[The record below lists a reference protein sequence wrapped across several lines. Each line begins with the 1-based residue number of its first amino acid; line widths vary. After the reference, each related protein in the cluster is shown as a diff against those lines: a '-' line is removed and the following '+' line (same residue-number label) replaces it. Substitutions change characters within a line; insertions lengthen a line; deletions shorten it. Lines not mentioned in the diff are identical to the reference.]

1 MRRLAGRRAS
11 LVPLL
16 FAALL
21 LWPIGGAAAQTR
33 IATIIIRGLQHVER
47 ERLLE
52 DLHVH
57 EGDTFHTGL
66 DSELER
72 RARHLPYLRALRAQI
87 QEGATGVHLSLRVRE
102 ASRVRFYPV
111 FRVIEDGELAA
122 GFDIESE
129 ALLGRDEIWRGTL
142 MVGARTEARLALH
155 DLRLAASP
163 WLPGLNYEFA
173 VWDWDNAFLD
183 AETRKI
189 WHLGGLSWRLPS
201 AGRVRFLGGWESV
214 QTTPPRGLD
223 PLGEDAQPL
232 YRATLRQ
239 PLGSPDWV
247 LSAWTELRAP
257 EATRDYALGAA
268 QLDARR
274 RQGKWIL
281 RALAAS
287 GFANNWNP
295 VKDIFFIDSWRYL
308 RGYPA
313 GDLPAREF
321 HFLRLRADLPL
332 FALPVRM
339 NRFTDAEDVIFGPY
353 LLVEGARLRLDRSGS
368 FTDAA
373 DYGCGLSAVIP
384 GRVPMRLSGG
394 VQWNRD
400 GDATTI
406 FLIEV
411 D

>member
-1 MRRLAGRRAS
+1 MRRLAGRRDS
-11 LVPLL
+11 LAALL
-16 FAALL
+16 LAALL
-21 LWPIGGAAAQTR
+21 LWPAVGAAQTR
-33 IATIIIRGLQHVER
+33 IATIIIRGLKHVER

-57 EGDTFHTGL
+57 EGDAYRAGL
-66 DSELER
+66 DRELED
-72 RARHLPYLRALRAQI
+72 RARRLPYLRALRARI
-87 QEGATGVHLSLRVRE
+87 QEGAVGVHLDLRVRE

-155 DLRLAASP
+155 DLRLAPGP
-163 WLPGLNYEFA
+163 WLPCLNYEFA
-173 VWDWDNAFLD
+173 IWDWDNAFLD

-201 AGRVRFLGGWESV
+201 AGRVRLLGGWESV
-214 QTTPPRGLD
+214 ETTPARGLD

-239 PLGSPDWV
+239 PLASPDWV
-247 LSAWTELRAP
+247 LSGWAELRAP
-257 EATRDYALGAA
+257 EDFRDYARGEVR
-268 QLDARR
+268 LDARR
-274 RQGKWIL
+274 RQGRWIL
-281 RALAAS
+281 RARVAT

-295 VKDIFFIDSWRYL
+295 VKDIFFLDSWRYL

-313 GDLPAREF
+313 GALPAREF

-339 NRFTDAEDVIFGPY
+339 NRFADAEDVVIGPY
-353 LLVEGARLRLDRSGS
+353 LLAEAARLRLDRGNP

-373 DYGCGLSAVIP
+373 DYGLGLSAVIP

-400 GDATTI
+400 GEATSI
-406 FLIEV
+406 FLIEA